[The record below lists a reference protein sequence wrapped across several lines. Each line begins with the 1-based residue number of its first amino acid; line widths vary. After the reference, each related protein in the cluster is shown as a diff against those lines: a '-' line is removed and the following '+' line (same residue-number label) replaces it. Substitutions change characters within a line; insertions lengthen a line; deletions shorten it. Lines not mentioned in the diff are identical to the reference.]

1 MICIGNPGHR
11 FKFLLISGGHIGA
24 PKRYTNMAIFA
35 GSFHAPSQSFVWRR
49 QIGVPLVLHHLHRR
63 SQYEANRGTR
73 LGKILPNTVDFYF
86 FYQTDNIRR
95 FHTADFVQRT
105 VCSPRLQFLP
115 GYGPDLVDVFYLKN
129 NSVLARFRNLDE
141 ISARFWPPTFR
152 RSRRDPGENFV
163 LELSSCSNKG
173 IVSQQVS
180 NGTKHPNTNSNYLR
194 LFFSCRD

>member
-49 QIGVPLVLHHLHRR
+49 QIGVPLLLHH
-63 SQYEANRGTR
+63 
-73 LGKILPNTVDFYF
+73 
-86 FYQTDNIRR
+86 
-95 FHTADFVQRT
+95 
-105 VCSPRLQFLP
+105 
-115 GYGPDLVDVFYLKN
+115 LVDVFYLKN

-152 RSRRDPGENFV
+152 RSRRDLGENFV